1 MKEDQPVRSGHRA
14 ILQRFN
20 IAIGKYGDLIFS
32 LNCLALIIIFIKSSL
47 KRLMVTVISG
57 RWPRI
62 EGTIAPRFRIFFQL
76 FSDTFLNSDMRLQW
90 LWLHLTGNLF
100 DNIMTWGSSWCI
112 FFSSFLD
119 VWILLYCFPG
129 VVLSRAEERDRLIF
143 GPIFRWRCKGMF
155 TSENQKRFMQTIFVD
170 RKSSES
176 RRSAVAEM
184 RRRCVEPRWPR
195 FGLLDNLAEIILHLM
210 ILMTRH
216 QGSDFPRGHHNQRH
230 RPHPLQV
237 SFCRFHV
244 MHLFLF
250 DRR

>member
-32 LNCLALIIIFIKSSL
+32 LNCLALIIIFIESSI

-62 EGTIAPRFRIFFQL
+62 EGTIAPRFRIFFPAFFLTL
-76 FSDTFLNSDMRLQW
+76 FLIQ
-90 LWLHLTGNLF
+90 
-100 DNIMTWGSSWCI
+100 TWGSNGCDCTSLVIYLMTISWLEDHLDV
-112 FFSSFLD
+112 FSFSSFLD

-216 QGSDFPRGHHNQRH
+216 QDSDFPRGHHNQRH
-230 RPHPLQV
+230 CPHPLQV
-237 SFCRFHV
+237 SFFPFARDGSIFI
-244 MHLFLF
+244 
-250 DRR
+250 R